1 MGAVG
6 LHGGVA
12 WRDGVFGLSFG
23 TWAGSEQGHFRAGAG
38 ASAHADKLL
47 AAHESLLVVDGLSLA
62 LQLERHLWKMQ
73 RVHRAERGTA
83 GGRCRWRGC
92 KRRRG

>member
-1 MGAVG
+1 MVERRRRMGAEG

-23 TWAGSEQGHFRAGAG
+23 TWPGSEQGHFRAGAG

-73 RVHRAERGTA
+73 RGTSGGERHS
-83 GGRCRWRGC
+83 RWAV
-92 KRRRG
+92 